1 MNRAITVIVSVML
14 LLFVNSCEKSE
25 NASSDGH
32 KKSGAVAVQNARRSL
47 PEDAVR
53 LAPTAIID
61 WTGFRQPMVA
71 ATMFIP
77 YGWVAEGGIAWG
89 NQYACTNGYAY
100 NWIAKSPDDTHGVAI
115 LPQQRWEW
123 NATGK
128 ALKPGCGVAQIDSV
142 PAYIKT
148 VLGQVR
154 PDARV
159 INSYRRSDLEQKFAS
174 LNKQSDTGF
183 QYIKD
188 QIQVAEAIIEFTEK
202 NRPMRGVVTAAVLFS
217 YIRTGGGAY
226 GATTENWIGYALPS
240 YIAYAPTS
248 KFKRAFF
255 EGIRR
260 SFTPDPQWEQAIAGH
275 NATMG
280 RIEREGIMK
289 RAEIT
294 RQTYEEI
301 REMSKKAWDRQKV
314 SADRRAREFS
324 EYIRDVE
331 TYDDPKSDLG
341 QVELDSGYEHAWRL
355 GDGTYVLTN
364 DHSFNPVKTT
374 GQFGEQLKISR

>member
-1 MNRAITVIVSVML
+1 
-14 LLFVNSCEKSE
+14 
-25 NASSDGH
+25 
-32 KKSGAVAVQNARRSL
+32 
-47 PEDAVR
+47 
-53 LAPTAIID
+53 
-61 WTGFRQPMVA
+61 
-71 ATMFIP
+71 
-77 YGWVAEGGIAWG
+77 
-89 NQYACTNGYAY
+89 
-100 NWIAKSPDDTHGVAI
+100 
-115 LPQQRWEW
+115 
-123 NATGK
+123 
-128 ALKPGCGVAQIDSV
+128 
-142 PAYIKT
+142 
-148 VLGQVR
+148 
-154 PDARV
+154 
-159 INSYRRSDLEQKFAS
+159 
-174 LNKQSDTGF
+174 
-183 QYIKD
+183 
-188 QIQVAEAIIEFTEK
+188 
-202 NRPMRGVVTAAVLFS
+202 MRGVVTAAVLFS
-217 YIRTGGGAY
+217 YIRTGGQAY

-248 KFKRAFF
+248 KFNRAFF

-331 TYDDPKSDLG
+331 TYDDPKSDLR

-355 GDGTYVLTN
+355 DDGTYVLTN